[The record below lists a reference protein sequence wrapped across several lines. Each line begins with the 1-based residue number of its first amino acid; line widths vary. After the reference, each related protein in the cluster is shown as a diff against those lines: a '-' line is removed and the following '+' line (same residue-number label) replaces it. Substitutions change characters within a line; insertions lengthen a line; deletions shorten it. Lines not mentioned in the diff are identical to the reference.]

1 VRKVLADTCVYSNFA
16 LIGRFDVLERL
27 YGRDL
32 AITRLVV
39 AEIARGTSRLP
50 GLGVGL
56 EAVREGRLEVIDEID
71 PDELALML
79 NLPPKFSPADKTCI
93 AVAVRRRW
101 TLLTDEK
108 AMLKECARRGA
119 ATLKTDDVLRE
130 AVRAGFL
137 RTEDLSEI
145 ADVMERMANYRP
157 AI

>member
-1 VRKVLADTCVYSNFA
+1 MRKVLADTCVYSNFA

-32 AITRLVV
+32 AVTRLVV
-39 AEIARGTSRLP
+39 SEIERGAAKYP
-50 GLGVGL
+50 ALGVGL
-56 EAVREGRLEVIDEID
+56 EAIRDGRLEVVDEIE

-79 NLPPKFSPADKTCI
+79 TLPPKFSPADKACI

-119 ATLKTDDVLRE
+119 ATLKTEDVLRE
-130 AVRAGFL
+130 AVKDGVLKAEELTGI
-137 RTEDLSEI
+137 TD
-145 ADVMERMANYRP
+145 AMEREANYRP
-157 AI
+157 SV